1 MTRKIY
7 IGDINGNADSCLD
20 KIKRTSEERLHFH
33 IIKKTDLVKHELT
46 KDAGSDV
53 FQFFVPFLNQYQG
66 LALYVTDQFVSKF
79 DVDKF
84 FSSVVHQNLG
94 SIVYF
99 AQHDAWLFNCDDPAI
114 RILTPDYVNG
124 STSQQIKDT
133 ISITVIQDI

>member
-7 IGDINGNADSCLD
+7 IGDVNGNADSCLD
-20 KIKRTSEERLHFH
+20 KIKRTSEESLHFH
-33 IIKKTDLVKHELT
+33 IIRKSDLVKHELT
-46 KDAGSDV
+46 KDADHDV
-53 FQFFVPFLNQYQG
+53 FQFFVPFFNQYQG

-84 FSSVVHQNLG
+84 FSTAVHQNLE

-99 AQHDAWLFNCDDPAI
+99 AKHDAWLFNCDDPAI
-114 RILTPDYVNG
+114 RMLTPDYING
-124 STSQQIKDT
+124 TTTQQINNN